1 MILKKLTPLS
11 IALATML
18 NALDM
23 PPMMPPMVPNIDV
36 VENNKSK
43 ETKNKKP
50 DSCAMI
56 PPMVLFLPP
65 PMEIELVKCKNK
77 MGLPKKEFAQKQLSK
92 LFKKD
97 IKIEKIEIVEKFNQL
112 YKITYNGG
120 TILTNKSVNAFIK
133 Q

>member
-11 IALATML
+11 LSLAAML

-36 VENNKSK
+36 VEDKQQ
-43 ETKNKKP
+43 KP

-65 PMEIELVKCKNK
+65 PMEIELVNCKNK
-77 MGLPKKEFAQKQLSK
+77 MGLPKKEFAEKQLSK
-92 LFKKD
+92 LLKKD
-97 IKIEKIEIVEKFNQL
+97 IKIDKIEIVKKFNQL

>member
-1 MILKKLTPLS
+1 MILKKLTPL
-11 IALATML
+11 ALSLTTML

-23 PPMMPPMVPNIDV
+23 PPMPPMMGSIGTTDS
-36 VENNKSK
+36 NKSK
-43 ETKNKKP
+43 ETKKYDP
-50 DSCAMI
+50 CAVI

-65 PMEIELVKCKNK
+65 PMEAELSACKNK

-92 LFKKD
+92 LLKK
-97 IKIEKIEIVEKFNQL
+97 KIIVTKIEIVEKFSEL
-112 YKITYNGG
+112 YKITYNDNE

>member
-11 IALATML
+11 ISLATML

-36 VENNKSK
+36 AKHNKSI
-43 ETKNKKP
+43 ENKKP

-65 PMEIELVKCKNK
+65 PMEIELVKCKNQ

-92 LFKKD
+92 LLKKD
-97 IKIEKIEIVEKFNQL
+97 IKISKIEIVKKFNQL